1 MQMEVTGKARKQ
13 VCLLAE
19 SIYSGIIKGY
29 VCSGCIKRGYS
40 AFRLGGFLISLT
52 GGYPHTS

>member
-1 MQMEVTGKARKQ
+1 MQMEVTGKAGEQ

-29 VCSGCIKRGYS
+29 VVAASKGVIAHFGS
-40 AFRLGGFLISLT
+40 EVS
-52 GGYPHTS
+52 